1 MKIVGI
7 RENSIAQE
15 LDLRPGDD
23 LIHINGHPLRDRID
37 MEYWIHDEDIVMGVS
52 RNHQQWE
59 IEIEGVLEGP
69 LGVEFEAMK
78 PTCCGNSCVFCF
90 VDQNPP
96 GVRSS
101 LLIKDEDYR
110 LSFLYGNYVT
120 LTTISQKRL
129 QRILDQRLSPL
140 YISVHATDLQVR
152 KRLLGIRR
160 DDRLMQKLSRLA
172 EQGIDMH
179 TQIVLCPG
187 YNDGAILE
195 DTVNTLSCF
204 YPAVQTLAVVPVG
217 LTGHRQGLEP
227 LRGVSTTESAALID
241 WAEHKGSIFQRR
253 LDTRFVFLADEFY
266 LMANRAL
273 PAAEHYED
281 FHQIENGVGLTRDFL
296 DRFEA
301 EQHTFPPSIPEVTMN
316 LVTGELVAPV
326 FKRFVLPRLEA
337 IEGLTIR
344 LQVIKNRFFGGE
356 VTVSGLL
363 AAQDIVAQQ
372 VGTDG
377 QVMALP
383 PDCLND
389 DRVFLDG
396 WTLEELSNAT
406 KQQVLVPAAGF
417 QEMLDELN
425 SGRE

>member
-1 MKIVGI
+1 MKIVRI
-7 RENSIAQE
+7 RENSIAEE

-23 LIHINGHPLRDRID
+23 LIHINNHPLRDRID
-37 MEYWIHDEDIVMGVS
+37 VEYWIHDEDIVLGVS

-59 IEIEGVLEGP
+59 IEIDGILEGP

-78 PTCCGNSCVFCF
+78 PTCCGNTCVFCF

-101 LLIKDEDYR
+101 LLVKDEDYR

-120 LTTISQKRL
+120 LTTLSTQRL

-152 KRLLGIRR
+152 KQLLGIRR
-160 DDRLMQKLSRLA
+160 DDRLMEKLSRLA
-172 EQGIDMH
+172 RHGIEMH

-187 YNDGAILE
+187 YNDGTILE
-195 DTVNTLSCF
+195 DTVNTLSRF
-204 YPAVQTLAVVPVG
+204 FPAIQTLAVVPVG

-227 LRGVSTTESAALID
+227 LRGVTVSESDALID
-241 WAEHKGSIFQRR
+241 WAEQKGLIFQRQ
-253 LDTRFVFLADEFY
+253 LGTRFVFLADEFY

-273 PAAEHYED
+273 PSAAYYEG

-296 DRFEA
+296 DHFEM
-301 EQHTFPPSIPEVTMN
+301 EQNTFPSSIPEVTLN

-326 FKRFVLPRLEA
+326 FRRFVLPRLEA
-337 IEGLTIR
+337 IEGLTVQ
-344 LQVIKNRFFGGE
+344 LQVIKNRFLGGA

-372 VGTDG
+372 SGQDG

-389 DRVFLDG
+389 DRVFLDD

-406 KQQVLVPAAGF
+406 RQQVIVPTTGF

-425 SGRE
+425 TGQK